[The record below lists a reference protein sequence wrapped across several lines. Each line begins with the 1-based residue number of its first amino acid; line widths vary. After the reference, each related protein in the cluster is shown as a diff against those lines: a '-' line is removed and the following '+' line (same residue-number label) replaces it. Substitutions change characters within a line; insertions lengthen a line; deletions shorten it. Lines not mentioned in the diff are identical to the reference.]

1 MSRTVMIMAGGTGG
15 HIYPALAV
23 GDALRAKGWNAVWLG
38 TRNGMEAQLVPAH
51 GGYEMAW
58 VSIKGLRG
66 KGFLRLLATPAL
78 LLLAMM
84 QSARAIFRHRPDVVI
99 GFGGYTALP
108 GGLMASLLAKPLA
121 IHEQNSIAGLTNRV
135 LAGLADRVLVAF
147 PDPFGERVKDEGGRM
162 KGGLKKLIS
171 SFIPHPSSLEL
182 VGNPVR
188 AEIGNLAE
196 PEQRF
201 AGREGKLKIL
211 VVGGSLGAA
220 ALNET
225 LPKALALIPAE
236 QRPLVK
242 HQAGKANYD
251 KLQALYRDAGVE
263 AEVLPFID
271 DMAAEY
277 AACDLTICRAG
288 ALTVAELAAAGVA
301 SILVPFPHA
310 VDDHQTGNARFLSE
324 QGAAILLPQ
333 TELSAE
339 KLARTLNELNR
350 DRLLAMAQ
358 AARKLGKPDATD
370 LVARACEELAK

>member
-23 GDALRAKGWNAVWLG
+23 GDALRAKGWKAVWLG
-38 TRNGMEAQLVPAH
+38 TRNGMEAQLVLRH

-78 LLLAMM
+78 LLLAMA
-84 QSARAIFRHRPDVVI
+84 QSARAIFRYRPDVVI

-135 LAGLADRVLVAF
+135 LAGLADRVLAAF
-147 PDPFGERVKDEGGRM
+147 PDAFKDEGR
-162 KGGLKKLIS
+162 KAGLKAALPKAKQVDW
-171 SFIPHPSSLEL
+171 

-188 AEIGNLAE
+188 AEIGAVAA

-201 AGREGKLKIL
+201 AGREGRLKLL
-211 VVGGSLGAA
+211 VVGGSLGAQ

-225 LPKALALIPAE
+225 LPRALALILAD
-236 QRPLVK
+236 QRPMVK
-242 HQAGKANYD
+242 HQAGKAHYEQ
-251 KLQALYRDAGVE
+251 LQALYREAGVE

-333 TELSAE
+333 TELSAG
-339 KLARTLNELNR
+339 KLAHTLGELNR
-350 DRLLAMAQ
+350 DRLLAMAR
-358 AARKLGKPDATD
+358 AARKLGKPDATE
-370 LVARACEELAK
+370 LVAKACEELAK

>member
-1 MSRTVMIMAGGTGG
+1 
-15 HIYPALAV
+15 
-23 GDALRAKGWNAVWLG
+23 
-38 TRNGMEAQLVPAH
+38 
-51 GGYEMAW
+51 
-58 VSIKGLRG
+58 
-66 KGFLRLLATPAL
+66 
-78 LLLAMM
+78 
-84 QSARAIFRHRPDVVI
+84 
-99 GFGGYTALP
+99 
-108 GGLMASLLAKPLA
+108 
-121 IHEQNSIAGLTNRV
+121 
-135 LAGLADRVLVAF
+135 
-147 PDPFGERVKDEGGRM
+147 M

>member
-38 TRNGMEAQLVPAH
+38 TRNGMEAQLVPQH

-66 KGFLRLLATPAL
+66 KGVLRLLATPAL
-78 LLLAMM
+78 LLLAMT

-99 GFGGYTALP
+99 GFGGYAALP

-147 PDPFGERVKDEGGRM
+147 PDAFKDEGRKPGW
-162 KGGLKKLIS
+162 KGLLPKAKQV
-171 SFIPHPSSLEL
+171 EW

-201 AGREGKLKIL
+201 AGREGKLKLL

-225 LPKALALIPAE
+225 LPRAVALIPVE

-277 AACDLTICRAG
+277 AACDLMICRAG

-301 SILVPFPHA
+301 SVLVPFPHA

-333 TELSAE
+333 TELDAGT
-339 KLARTLNELNR
+339 LARTLNELTR
-350 DRLLAMAQ
+350 ERLLAMAQ

-370 LVARACEELAK
+370 LVAKACEELTK

>member
-38 TRNGMEAQLVPAH
+38 TRNGMEAQLVSAH

-66 KGFLRLLATPAL
+66 KGFLRLLVTPVL
-78 LLLAMM
+78 LLLAMA
-84 QSARAIFRHRPDVVI
+84 QSLRAIFRYRPDVVI

-135 LAGLADRVLVAF
+135 LAGLADKVLVAF
-147 PDPFGERVKDEGGRM
+147 PDAFKDEGRELGW
-162 KGGLKKLIS
+162 KAKL
-171 SFIPHPSSLEL
+171 PKAKQVQW

-188 AEIGNLAE
+188 TEIGSLAE

-201 AGREGKLKIL
+201 AGREGKLKLL

-225 LPKALALIPAE
+225 LPRALALIPAE

-242 HQAGKANYD
+242 HQAGKVNYD
-251 KLQALYRDAGVE
+251 KLQALYREAGVD

-271 DMAAEY
+271 DMASEY
-277 AACDLTICRAG
+277 AACDLMICRAG

-301 SILVPFPHA
+301 SLLVPFPYA
-310 VDDHQTGNARFLSE
+310 VDDHQTWNARFLSD

-333 TELSAE
+333 NELNAG
-339 KLARTLNELNR
+339 KLAQTLNELNR
-350 DRLLAMAQ
+350 DRLLSMAQ
-358 AARKLGKPDATD
+358 AARKLGKPDSTAM
-370 LVARACEELAK
+370 VAKVCEELAA

>member
-23 GDALRAKGWNAVWLG
+23 GDALREKGWKAVWLG

-58 VSIKGLRG
+58 VNIKGLRG
-66 KGFLRLLATPAL
+66 KGLLRLLATPAL
-78 LLLAMM
+78 LLVAMA
-84 QSARAIFRHRPDVVI
+84 QSARAILRHRPDVVV
-99 GFGGYTALP
+99 GFGGYAALP

-147 PDPFGERVKDEGGRM
+147 PDPFGVRKKDEGGRM
-162 KGGLKKLIS
+162 KGGVKKVLS
-171 SFIPHPSSLEL
+171 SFIPHPSSVEL

-188 AEIGNLAE
+188 AEIGALAE
-196 PEQRF
+196 PQQRF
-201 AGREGKLKIL
+201 GGREGKLKLL
-211 VVGGSLGAA
+211 VVGGSLGAQ

-225 LPKALALIPAE
+225 LPQALALIPVG

-242 HQAGKANYD
+242 HQAGKAHYE
-251 KLQALYRDAGVE
+251 KLLALYRDSGVD
-263 AEVLPFID
+263 AEVVPFIE

-277 AACDLTICRAG
+277 AACDLVICRAG

-310 VDDHQTGNARFLSE
+310 VDDHQTGNARFLSD
-324 QGAAILLPQ
+324 QGAAILAPQ
-333 TELSAE
+333 KDLSAE
-339 KLARTLNELNR
+339 SLAKTISGLSR

-358 AARKLGKPDATD
+358 AARKLGKPDSTM
-370 LVARACEELAK
+370 LVAKACEELAG

>member
-147 PDPFGERVKDEGGRM
+147 PTPSG
-162 KGGLKKLIS
+162 KG
-171 SFIPHPSSLEL
+171 
-182 VGNPVR
+182 
-188 AEIGNLAE
+188 
-196 PEQRF
+196 
-201 AGREGKLKIL
+201 
-211 VVGGSLGAA
+211 
-220 ALNET
+220 
-225 LPKALALIPAE
+225 
-236 QRPLVK
+236 
-242 HQAGKANYD
+242 
-251 KLQALYRDAGVE
+251 
-263 AEVLPFID
+263 
-271 DMAAEY
+271 
-277 AACDLTICRAG
+277 
-288 ALTVAELAAAGVA
+288 
-301 SILVPFPHA
+301 
-310 VDDHQTGNARFLSE
+310 
-324 QGAAILLPQ
+324 
-333 TELSAE
+333 
-339 KLARTLNELNR
+339 
-350 DRLLAMAQ
+350 
-358 AARKLGKPDATD
+358 
-370 LVARACEELAK
+370 